1 MSQPVDRI
9 TLRVAE
15 GRRVRLPDGATLPE
29 GEDLVL
35 DRTPF
40 VLRRIR
46 SGDLVPA
53 PARAARTAS
62 KKDD

>member
-1 MSQPVDRI
+1 MSQPIDQI

-15 GRRVRLPDGATLPE
+15 GRRVRQPDGTPLPE

-46 SGDLVPA
+46 SGDLVP
-53 PARAARTAS
+53 PPKAARTAS
-62 KKDD
+62 KKD

>member
-1 MSQPVDRI
+1 MKPAPL

-15 GRRVRLPDGATLPE
+15 GRRVRLPDGTLLPE

-35 DRTPF
+35 EPTPF

-46 SGDLVPA
+46 SGDLVTPPA
-53 PARAARTAS
+53 KRAGS
-62 KKDD
+62 KKD